1 MLFQKHCESGY
12 RMLATTPGFEDAS
25 EIAYSHHEHY
35 DGSGYPRGVKGAD
48 IPLGARIFAIAD
60 RLDNIMS
67 EGPSPESIALAQ
79 EEIKELAGKEFDPE
93 IVNEFLRMPANI
105 WQELRNNIDSERD

>member
-1 MLFQKHCESGY
+1 MKMGVLRGDAASAIES
-12 RMLATTPGFEDAS
+12 RQ
-25 EIAYSHHEHY
+25 HH
-35 DGSGYPRGVKGAD
+35 SRP
-48 IPLGARIFAIAD
+48 ARQYHV
-60 RLDNIMS
+60 
-67 EGPSPESIALAQ
+67 GGTSPESIALAQ